1 MRGPVLHWKSSH
13 HVTPDVGRLAD
24 AGSVVATEPC
34 GGRGKRHIVSD
45 QSGTSS
51 TSSTSTSSSAS
62 HSALDS
68 AQGTTTIADTVVST
82 IAGLATKEIQG
93 VNGLGS
99 GASRTVGALRERIP
113 GAHPNYS
120 QGVTVEV
127 GEKQAAVDVSVIVDY
142 GVAIADVASAIRQN
156 VISSVERMTGL
167 QVTEVNITVVDIHL
181 PDEDEGDSGGKDSG
195 QQGSR
200 AQ

>member
-1 MRGPVLHWKSSH
+1 MS
-13 HVTPDVGRLAD
+13 
-24 AGSVVATEPC
+24 E
-34 GGRGKRHIVSD
+34 

-51 TSSTSTSSSAS
+51 TSTSSTSKS

-68 AQGTTTIADTVVST
+68 AQGMTTIADTVVST

-93 VNGLGS
+93 VHGLGS
-99 GASRTVGALRERIP
+99 GASRTVGALRDRIP
-113 GAHPNYS
+113 GTHPNYS
-120 QGVTVEV
+120 QGVGVEV
-127 GEKQAAVDVSVIVDY
+127 GEKQAAVDVSVIVEY

-167 QVTEVNITVVDIHL
+167 EVSEVNITVVDIHL
-181 PDEDEGDSGGKDSG
+181 PDEDDSGDSGGKDSS

-200 AQ
+200 VQ